1 MSNTTQPDIFFGSYV
16 QVSLNRDITSE
27 DPGYFDPG
35 YIYTENLA
43 GFPQVALDKE
53 VKGFEAYNED
63 FERKLSGN
71 VAIKDTTLSVMS
83 VPNDPFVE
91 ELDQALLEKRP
102 LRFRN
107 LYVID
112 SENGE
117 RAQSGVYHIFDALV
131 TKKETTGNAN
141 SVVVDNFTLSPV
153 GKLTQGFAEVGEI
166 LREGMY
172 GLGAGTER
180 IPGVYDIGALSG
192 NRWVTV
198 DASNSQNPFG
208 SDTSLMAIQ
217 HPNNVG
223 WELIGQT
230 TGNSAL
236 RVRSKQLVGDE
247 IKSGKWVKIY
257 SETEKPTAAEVGALS
272 TSLGG
277 KVAGTVTF
285 DGLTIF
291 NQKITAKD
299 IQTGTLNT
307 TSIKSTNSE
316 TETLTAN
323 VSIKTP
329 LGTIEQVKSK
339 SVKVNDKEVYHPGNK
354 PTPEELGVLPADAV
368 IAVDFG
374 YF

>member
-1 MSNTTQPDIFFGSYV
+1 MSNTTQPDIFLGSYV

-307 TSIKSTNSE
+307 TSIKSTSSE

-329 LGTIEQVKSK
+329 LGTIDQVKSK

>member
-1 MSNTTQPDIFFGSYV
+1 MSNTTQPDIFLGSYV

-307 TSIKSTNSE
+307 TSIKSTSSE
-316 TETLTAN
+316 TENLTAN
-323 VSIKTP
+323 VSIKSP
-329 LGTIEQVKSK
+329 LGTIDQVKSK

-354 PTPEELGVLPADAV
+354 PTPEELGVLPVDAV

>member
-1 MSNTTQPDIFFGSYV
+1 MSNTTQPDIFLGSYV

-329 LGTIEQVKSK
+329 LGTIDQVKSK

>member
-1 MSNTTQPDIFFGSYV
+1 MSNTTQPDIFLGSYV

-172 GLGAGTER
+172 GVGAGTER

-236 RVRSKQLVGDE
+236 RIRSKQLVGDE

-307 TSIKSTNSE
+307 TSIKSTSSE
-316 TETLTAN
+316 TENLTAN
-323 VSIKTP
+323 VSIKSP

>member
-1 MSNTTQPDIFFGSYV
+1 MSNTTQPDIFLGSYV

-63 FERKLSGN
+63 FERKLSGD

>member
-1 MSNTTQPDIFFGSYV
+1 MSNTTQPDIFLGSYV

-172 GLGAGTER
+172 GVGAGTER

-307 TSIKSTNSE
+307 TSIKSTSSE

-329 LGTIEQVKSK
+329 LGTIDQVKSK

>member
-1 MSNTTQPDIFFGSYV
+1 MSSTTQPDIFLGSYV

-43 GFPQVALDKE
+43 GFPQVAIDKE

-63 FERKLSGN
+63 FERKLSGD

-91 ELDQALLEKRP
+91 ELDLALLEKRP

-117 RAQSGVYHIFDALV
+117 RAQSGVYHIFDAYV

-141 SVVVDNFTLSPV
+141 SVVVDNFTLSPT

-172 GLGAGTER
+172 GVGAGTER

-223 WELIGQT
+223 
-230 TGNSAL
+230 
-236 RVRSKQLVGDE
+236 
-247 IKSGKWVKIY
+247 
-257 SETEKPTAAEVGALS
+257 
-272 TSLGG
+272 
-277 KVAGTVTF
+277 
-285 DGLTIF
+285 
-291 NQKITAKD
+291 
-299 IQTGTLNT
+299 
-307 TSIKSTNSE
+307 
-316 TETLTAN
+316 
-323 VSIKTP
+323 
-329 LGTIEQVKSK
+329 
-339 SVKVNDKEVYHPGNK
+339 
-354 PTPEELGVLPADAV
+354 
-368 IAVDFG
+368 
-374 YF
+374 

>member
-1 MSNTTQPDIFFGSYV
+1 MSNTTQPDIFLGSYV

-329 LGTIEQVKSK
+329 LGTIDQVKSK
-339 SVKVNDKEVYHPGNK
+339 SVKVNDKEVYHLGNK

>member
-1 MSNTTQPDIFFGSYV
+1 MSNTTQPDIFLGSYV

-166 LREGMY
+166 LREGVY
-172 GLGAGTER
+172 GVGAGTKR

>member
-1 MSNTTQPDIFFGSYV
+1 M
-16 QVSLNRDITSE
+16 NRDITSE

-43 GFPQVALDKE
+43 GFPQVAIDKE

-63 FERKLSGN
+63 FERKLSGD

-91 ELDQALLEKRP
+91 ELDLALLEKRP

-117 RAQSGVYHIFDALV
+117 RAQSGVYHIFDAYV

-141 SVVVDNFTLSPV
+141 SVVVDNFTLSPT

-172 GLGAGTER
+172 GVGAGTER

-307 TSIKSTNSE
+307 TSIKSTSSE
-316 TETLTAN
+316 TENLTAN
-323 VSIKTP
+323 VSIKSP
-329 LGTIEQVKSK
+329 LGTIDQVKSK

-354 PTPEELGVLPADAV
+354 PTPEELGVLPVDAV

>member
-1 MSNTTQPDIFFGSYV
+1 MSNTTQPDIFLGSYV

>member
-1 MSNTTQPDIFFGSYV
+1 MSNTTQPDIFLGSYV

-247 IKSGKWVKIY
+247 IKSGKLVKIY

>member
-1 MSNTTQPDIFFGSYV
+1 MSNTTQPDIFLGSYV

-43 GFPQVALDKE
+43 GFPQVSIDKE
-53 VKGFEAYNED
+53 VKGFEAYDED
-63 FERKLSGN
+63 FERKLSGD
-71 VAIKDTTLSVMS
+71 VTIKDTTLSVMS

-91 ELDQALLEKRP
+91 ELDLALLEKRP

-307 TSIKSTNSE
+307 TSIKSTSSE

-329 LGTIEQVKSK
+329 LGTIDQVKSK

>member
-1 MSNTTQPDIFFGSYV
+1 MSNTTQPDIFLGSYV

-63 FERKLSGN
+63 FERKLSGD

-307 TSIKSTNSE
+307 TSIKSTSSE

-329 LGTIEQVKSK
+329 LGTIDQVKSK

>member
-1 MSNTTQPDIFFGSYV
+1 MSNTTQPDIFLGSYV

-172 GLGAGTER
+172 GVGAGTER

>member
-1 MSNTTQPDIFFGSYV
+1 MSSTTQPDIFLGSYV

-43 GFPQVALDKE
+43 GFPQVAIDKE

-63 FERKLSGN
+63 FERKLSGD

-91 ELDQALLEKRP
+91 ELDLALLEKRP

-117 RAQSGVYHIFDALV
+117 RAQSGVYHIFDAYV

-141 SVVVDNFTLSPV
+141 SVVVDNFTLSPT

-172 GLGAGTER
+172 GVGAGTER

>member
-1 MSNTTQPDIFFGSYV
+1 MSNTTQPDIFLGSYV

-172 GLGAGTER
+172 GVGAGTER

-307 TSIKSTNSE
+307 TSIKSTSSE

-329 LGTIEQVKSK
+329 LGTIDQVKSK
-339 SVKVNDKEVYHPGNK
+339 SVKVNDKEVYHPANK

>member
-1 MSNTTQPDIFFGSYV
+1 MSNTTQPDIFLGSYV

-172 GLGAGTER
+172 GVGAGTER

-307 TSIKSTNSE
+307 TSIKSTSSE

-329 LGTIEQVKSK
+329 LGTIDHVKSK

>member
-1 MSNTTQPDIFFGSYV
+1 MATIDKPDIFLGSYV

-35 YIYTENLA
+35 YIFTDNLA
-43 GFPQVALDKE
+43 GFPRVEYNKE
-53 VKGFEAYNED
+53 VKAFEDYRED
-63 FERKLSGN
+63 FTRKLSGD
-71 VAIKDTTLSVMS
+71 VTIADTQLSVMS

-91 ELDQALLEKRP
+91 ELDQALLEKRK

-117 RAQSGVYHIFDALV
+117 KAQQGVYHIFDAYV

-141 SVVVDNFTLSPV
+141 SVVIDTFTLSPS

-166 LREGMY
+166 LREGMF

-180 IPGVYDIGALSG
+180 IPGVFDIGALSG

-217 HPNNVG
+217 HPNDVG

-230 TGNSAL
+230 SGDGAL
-236 RVRSKQLVGDE
+236 RVRSKKKVGE
-247 IKSGKWVKIY
+247 TIQNSRWVKIY
-257 SETEKPTAAEVGALS
+257 SETDKPTAAEVGALS

-277 KVAGTVTF
+277 AVEGTVNF
-285 DGLTIF
+285 NGLAIF
-291 NQKITAKD
+291 NKKVTAKE
-299 IQTGTLNT
+299 IETKALNT
-307 TSIKSTNSE
+307 DTIKSKSSE
-316 TETLTAN
+316 TETLTAST
-323 VSIKTP
+323 SIKSP
-329 LGTIEQVKSK
+329 LGNIDTVKSK

-354 PTPEELGVLPADAV
+354 PTPEDLGVLPADAV
-368 IAVDFG
+368 ISVDFG

>member
-1 MSNTTQPDIFFGSYV
+1 MSNTTQPDIFLGSYV

-141 SVVVDNFTLSPV
+141 SVVVDNYTLSPV

-172 GLGAGTER
+172 GVGAGTER

-307 TSIKSTNSE
+307 TSIKSTSSE

-329 LGTIEQVKSK
+329 LGTIDQVKSK